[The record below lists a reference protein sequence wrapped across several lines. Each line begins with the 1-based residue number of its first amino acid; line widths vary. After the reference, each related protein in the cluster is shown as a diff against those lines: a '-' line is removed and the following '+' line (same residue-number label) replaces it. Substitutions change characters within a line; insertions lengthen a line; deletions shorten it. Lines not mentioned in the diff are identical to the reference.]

1 MAFIKRG
8 AQKAVRRFFPE
19 QVAEDAGVR
28 VLSLGMFLRE
38 RLDNIVLLND
48 DVDSIKRRHV
58 KNVLPWLDTGG
69 NLDHFDRNDHMNDLL
84 EYHRDLCEHILFLR
98 LREFNKIQDGIR
110 ARRLALKIEGKPEI
124 ELPKILTDK
133 DIEDIPPDHDLERHR
148 QRIERYLGWGG
159 DTLLGVSLDNPDDNK
174 NLILRTPVILD
185 QTKTRKVLVGGG
197 ADGDVK
203 TIPE

>member
-38 RLDNIVLLND
+38 RLDNIVLIND
-48 DVDSIKRRHV
+48 DVDSLKRRHV
-58 KNVLPWLDTGG
+58 KNVLPWLDTGK
-69 NLDHFDRNDHMNDLL
+69 NVDHFDRNDSMNDLL
-84 EYHRDLCEHILFLR
+84 EYHKELCEHIHFLR
-98 LREFNKIQDGIR
+98 LREFNKIQDRTR
-110 ARRLALKIEGKPEI
+110 ARRLNMKIEGKPES
-124 ELPKILTDK
+124 ELPKLLVDK
-133 DIEDIPPDHDLERHR
+133 DIEDIPIDHELERHR
-148 QRIERYLGWGG
+148 HRIERYLGWGG

-197 ADGDVK
+197 PDGDVK